1 MLFEDSTIKS
11 IGDLIVQMKE
21 NISDYRGPIWYRGQ
35 AKSSWKLEPRL
46 MRNGSKTSES
56 HLINR
61 FKQNATYILNQAP
74 QGEFDW
80 LFLMQHHSVPTR
92 LLDWSESPLV
102 ALFFAISELP
112 DYDAALWLLKPCTLN
127 EKSNFRPEFEFE
139 VPSFDDEHLKNYLP
153 STILRERSSSL
164 DPMAAIA
171 PRNSSRMQ
179 AQQGVFTISHRENI
193 YIEDV
198 GHSGSPRDHI
208 WRYIVPASSKIDIE
222 TELKL
227 LGISRF
233 QIFPELESLA
243 TQLRTTRD

>member
-1 MLFEDSTIKS
+1 MRFEDSTIKS
-11 IGDLIVQMKE
+11 IGDLIEKIKKD
-21 NISDYRGPIWYRGQ
+21 ISDYRGPIWYRGQ
-35 AKSSWKLEPRL
+35 SNSVWKLEPRL
-46 MRNGSKTSES
+46 MRDGSEKSES

-61 FKQNATYILNQAP
+61 FKQNATYLLNQAP

-102 ALFFAISELP
+102 ALFFAVSEKP
-112 DYDAALWLLKPCTLN
+112 DCDAALWLLQPCILN
-127 EKSNFRPEFEFE
+127 EISNFRPEFEFE

-153 STILRERSSSL
+153 STIFRERSSRL
-164 DPMAAIA
+164 YPMAAIA

-179 AQQGVFTISHRENI
+179 AQQGVFTISHRKNI

-198 GHSGSPRDHI
+198 GQSGSPRVHI
-208 WRYIVPASSKIDIE
+208 WRYIVPASSKPDIE
-222 TELKL
+222 AELKL

-243 TQLRTTRD
+243 TQLRTRD